1 MGILLQAGVTG
12 GGPLA
17 VVVTLLLTWLFY
29 AVTLHLAAVF
39 FIGEVPSQRAATASI
54 VPALLSLLFQQYG
67 LAQNALL
74 GPGLDLL
81 IAMAV
86 TVGADA
92 AAIAAVYGLE
102 RRATAALTALHV
114 AFAAV
119 LGVALSNLFGLL

>member
-1 MGILLQAGVTG
+1 MSILLQTAITG
-12 GGPLA
+12 GGPVAIL
-17 VVVTLLLTWLFY
+17 VTLLLTWLFY

-81 IAMAV
+81 IATVV
-86 TVGADA
+86 TIGADA
-92 AAIAAVYGLE
+92 VAIAAVYGLG

-114 AFAAV
+114 AFATV
-119 LGVALSNLFGLL
+119 LGVALSNLFGLA